1 MKTGIILLARI
12 GSSRLPGKVMLD
24 LCGKPVLEQIICR
37 LKKIKLAEEL
47 VVATTVNTKDN
58 AIVSLCE
65 HLGVS
70 YYRGSEENVLDRC
83 IQAAEAYDL
92 DVIVR
97 LGADTPFIDWEII
110 EDMLR
115 LFFFEYENGN
125 HLEYLSNNLKRSF
138 PLGLDADV
146 MTRNAFV
153 RIDLETK
160 SCSPEERKS
169 NEINVI
175 PYLHQNLNK
184 FCTLS
189 YHKDYDYSHLRWT
202 LDTPEDFI
210 LIKKI
215 YESLYPENP
224 DFLMRDILDLL
235 QKYPEWSQIN
245 SKIVPKSGYWTESER
260 SKLSNRMNKLG

>member
-1 MKTGIILLARI
+1 MKTGIILLARM

-146 MTRNAFV
+146 MTKNAFV
-153 RIDLETK
+153 RINLETM
-160 SCSPEERKS
+160 SFSPEERKS
-169 NEINVI
+169 NA
-175 PYLHQNLNK
+175 
-184 FCTLS
+184 LS
-189 YHKDYDYSHLRWT
+189 LVGFS
-202 LDTPEDFI
+202 
-210 LIKKI
+210 
-215 YESLYPENP
+215 
-224 DFLMRDILDLL
+224 
-235 QKYPEWSQIN
+235 
-245 SKIVPKSGYWTESER
+245 
-260 SKLSNRMNKLG
+260 